1 MREGFQ
7 RFLQTHELRLLLV
20 IVALSVF
27 LTIATPSFLTLQN
40 LFDLLT
46 SNAFVGILA
55 AGLLVVLISGG
66 IDISFTATA
75 SVAQY
80 VAMTVANAYGLDWFS
95 VFVVGCGVGIAC
107 GAINA
112 LLIDTLKISS
122 IIVTIATLN
131 ILYGLLI
138 FVTGGKYIYSL
149 PNWFAK
155 GIWWFEYVDAD
166 KIPYGLN
173 LQILLLVIAF
183 VLTWL
188 LLNRTNVGRQI
199 YAMGGNPDAAKRL
212 GFNIRRLTLLVYCYM
227 GFTAGLASLVHAQL
241 AQSVAPTVLVGREL
255 DVLAAVV
262 LGGASLTGGV
272 GTVLGTILGVMLLAI
287 MQNGLVLIGVSSY
300 WSQFFV
306 GVVILVS
313 VSSTAWSLAQKR
325 RARSVTA

>member
-7 RFLQTHELRLLLV
+7 RFRQTHEFRLLAV
-20 IVALSVF
+20 IIALMVF
-27 LTIATPSFLTLQN
+27 LTIATPSFFTLQN

-55 AGLLVVLISGG
+55 AGLMVVLISGG

-80 VAMTVANAYGLDWFS
+80 VAMTLANAHGLDWFS
-95 VFVVGCGVGIAC
+95 VFAVACGVGIAC

-131 ILYGLLI
+131 IFYGLLI

-149 PNWFAK
+149 PDWFAK
-155 GIWWFEYVDAD
+155 GIWWFEYIDAD
-166 KIPYGLN
+166 KVPYGLN
-173 LQILLLVIAF
+173 LQILVLVIAF
-183 VLTWL
+183 GLTWL

-212 GFNIRRLTLLVYCYM
+212 GFNIRRLTLLVYGYM

-241 AQSVAPTVLVGREL
+241 AQSVAPTVLVGKEL

-262 LGGASLTGGV
+262 LGGASLMGGV
-272 GTVLGTILGVMLLAI
+272 GTVLGTILGVLLLAI
-287 MQNGLVLIGVSSY
+287 MQNGLVLLGVSSY

-306 GVVILVS
+306 GAVILIS
-313 VSSTAWSLAQKR
+313 VSSTAWSLAKKR